1 MRRLQAVLALGA
13 AVYSVAAPVGWSS
26 MAQPVGV
33 PEWTSQVAVGQ
44 PPEAELRRLVP
55 GLPMQF
61 REAVSTNERG
71 AADFIFNN
79 SARLLVGPECG
90 LTLDERFYD
99 PELDLD
105 VVRASMRTDT
115 FCVTRVDRVRAL
127 RLDEDAP
134 GDRENGSLAA
144 VVGEGA
150 ETLAAVG
157 GGGGAQTIAGGG
169 GAVLALQ
176 FESVTFVTVDTDALI
191 STGSPGEG
199 LRAFKTSSE
208 GLLLAFAGDSSIV
221 VRRADFDVQVTPDGQ
236 LVGPNRTDPAVLR
249 AAQHRLQAIE
259 PAAVQR
265 ADLPYVLDPLPEAR
279 LAGLEGRPLRE
290 PPDHCQLTDTC
301 IGFERVVEF
310 DDVGS
315 DDVQ

>member
-1 MRRLQAVLALGA
+1 MRRVQAVLTLGA
-13 AVYSVAAPVGWSS
+13 AFLAVAAPVGRSS
-26 MAQPVGV
+26 LAQRVGV

-44 PPEAELRRLVP
+44 PPEAESRRLVP

-61 REAVSTNERG
+61 REAVSTDERG

-79 SARLLVGPECG
+79 SARLLVGPDCG

-127 RLDEDAP
+127 RLDGAGP
-134 GDRENGSLAA
+134 GEAETGSLAA

-150 ETLAAVG
+150 ETIAA
-157 GGGGAQTIAGGG
+157 GG
-169 GAVLALQ
+169 GAVVALQ
-176 FESVTFVTVDTDALI
+176 FETATLVMVDTDALV
-191 STGSPGEG
+191 SAGAPGEG

-208 GLLLAFAGDSSIV
+208 GLLYVFAGDSSLV
-221 VRRADFDVQVTPDGQ
+221 LRRADFDAQVTPDGR
-236 LVGPNRTDPAVLR
+236 LVGPNRTDPAVLKT
-249 AAQHRLQAIE
+249 AQQRLQAIE

-265 ADLPYVLDPLPEAR
+265 ADLPYVLEPLP
-279 LAGLEGRPLRE
+279 LAGLQERPARDR
-290 PPDHCQLTDTC
+290 PDHCLLTDTC

-310 DDVGS
+310 VEIDEGEGS
-315 DDVQ
+315 DEVNGGTEPTPIP